1 MRFSCFSN
9 LHGSILFLTCITVQ
23 RYLGICYPFSMRSN
37 HGGCRMAWR
46 ICGGVWLVVAIL
58 CAPTLHFATTGIQR
72 NRTVCYDLSMP
83 GLSADYFPYG
93 MALTVIGFLLPF
105 LGVIMC
111 YCRMAM
117 VLCQKSSQG
126 TSKVLVEKRDRAV
139 KMIIIVA
146 VVFCISFLPFHLTKT
161 IYLVVRSLPGTRCET
176 RNLFSIIF
184 KSTRPFA
191 SMNSILDPI
200 LFYFTRPKYRETIRR
215 SMLSAATYKIKSPSS

>member
-1 MRFSCFSN
+1 MPN

-23 RYLGICYPFSMRSN
+23 RYMGICYPFSVRSN

-58 CAPTLHFATTGIQR
+58 CAPTLHFVSTGVQR
-72 NRTVCYDLSMP
+72 NRTVCYDLSTP
-83 GLSADYFPYG
+83 ARSADYYPYG
-93 MALTVIGFLLPF
+93 MALTFIGFLLPF

-111 YCRMAM
+111 YCRMAL
-117 VLCQKSSQG
+117 VLCHRTSSQSV
-126 TSKVLVEKRDRAV
+126 SKVLVEKRDRAV
-139 KMIIIVA
+139 KMIVVVT

-161 IYLVVRSLPGTRCET
+161 IYLLVRSLPATPCET

-200 LFYFTRPKYRETIRR
+200 LFYFTRPKYRESIRR
-215 SMLSAATYKIKSPSS
+215 SMVSTSAIKRKSPSS